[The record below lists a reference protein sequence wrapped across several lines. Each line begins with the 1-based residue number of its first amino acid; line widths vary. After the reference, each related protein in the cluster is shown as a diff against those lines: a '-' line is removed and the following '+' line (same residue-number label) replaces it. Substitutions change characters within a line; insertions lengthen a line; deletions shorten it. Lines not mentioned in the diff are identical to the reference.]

1 VELRQ
6 LQYLRHIARVSGFRR
21 AADEL
26 DMSQATLSEQIKL
39 LEQELGV
46 RLFERGGRNLS
57 LTHAGRT
64 LLTRAERILEEVKAA
79 HEEMLEFSHLDRGQL
94 IVGTMT
100 GNGPFWLPGFLAAFM
115 RQHPHL
121 ELTLVERV
129 SGVLLKML
137 ELGEV
142 HVACILVPSED
153 PDVAAGIE
161 LRQVY
166 SRELVV
172 VVARHHRFADRA
184 SITLE
189 EVAGERLILTSP
201 EEAPRR
207 VVDRAF
213 AARGLQPQVSF
224 EADDPMTLI
233 GLAAEGIA
241 IGITGDSIA
250 RQNTDRVVGIPVEGL
265 QMRYSMALA
274 WSERGPHTRAMTT
287 FVDFASEWLSD
298 WGARTQAQASAAS
311 EVGPTSAPAI
321 G

>member
-1 VELRQ
+1 MELRQ

-46 RLFERGGRNLS
+46 RLFERGGRNLA
-57 LTHAGRT
+57 LTEAGKT
-64 LLTRAERILEEVKAA
+64 LLARAERVLEEVKAA
-79 HEEMLEFSHLDRGQL
+79 QEEMLEFAHLDRGQL

-100 GNGPFWLPGFLAAFM
+100 GNGPFWLPSFLAAFM

-129 SGVLLKML
+129 SGVLLRML
-137 ELGEV
+137 EAGEV
-142 HVACILVPSED
+142 HVACILVPTEH
-153 PDVAAGIE
+153 PDVPPDIFTRE
-161 LRQVY
+161 VY
-166 SRELVV
+166 CRELVV
-172 VVARHHRFADRA
+172 VVSPSHRFAQRT
-184 SITLE
+184 SVTLE
-189 EVAGERLILTSP
+189 EVAQERLILTTP

-213 AARGLQPQVSF
+213 RAHGLQPQVSF

-241 IGITGDSIA
+241 IGITGDHIA
-250 RQNTDRVVGIPVEGL
+250 RRNAERVVAVTIPGIEL
-265 QMRYSMALA
+265 RYSMALA
-274 WSERGPHTRAMTT
+274 WSGRGPHTRAVST
-287 FVDFASEWLSD
+287 FIDFAAEWLAD
-298 WGARTQAQASAAS
+298 WGARTAAQPVVSA
-311 EVGPTSAPAI
+311 GAI
-321 G
+321 S

>member
-57 LTHAGRT
+57 LTRPGRV
-64 LLTRAERILEEVKAA
+64 LLERAERILEEVRAA
-79 HEEMLEFSHLDRGQL
+79 QEEMLEFAHLDRGQL

-100 GNGPFWLPGFLAAFM
+100 GNGPTWLPGFLAAFM

-129 SGVLLKML
+129 SGALLRLL
-137 ELGEV
+137 ENGEI
-142 HVACILVPSED
+142 HVATLLVPTDE
-153 PDVAAGIE
+153 PDVPPDIS
-161 LRQVY
+161 LRQMY
-166 SRELVV
+166 WRELVV
-172 VVARHHRFADRA
+172 VVSPQHRFASRTTV
-184 SITLE
+184 TLE
-189 EVAGERLILTSP
+189 EVAQERLILTSP

-213 AARGLQPQVSF
+213 HAHGLEPQVSF

-241 IGITGDSIA
+241 IGITGENIA
-250 RQNTDRVVGIPVEGL
+250 RRNADRVAMLPIKGVEL
-265 QMRYSMALA
+265 RYSLALA

-287 FVDFASEWLSD
+287 FLDFATAWFAN
-298 WGARTQAQASAAS
+298 WGARTQAK
-311 EVGPTSAPAI
+311 VMTSTSVEAI
-321 G
+321 S

>member
-1 VELRQ
+1 M
-6 LQYLRHIARVSGFRR
+6 RHIARVSGFRR

-46 RLFERGGRNLS
+46 RLFERGGRHLA
-57 LTHAGRT
+57 LTEAGKT
-64 LLTRAERILEEVKAA
+64 LLARAEHVLEEVKAA
-79 HEEMLEFSHLDRGQL
+79 HAEMLEFAHLDRGQL

-100 GNGPFWLPGFLAAFM
+100 GNGPFWLPSFLAAFM

-129 SGVLLKML
+129 SGVLLRML

-142 HVACILVPSED
+142 HVACILVPTD
-153 PDVAAGIE
+153 HPDVPPDISTRA
-161 LRQVY
+161 VY
-166 SRELVV
+166 CRELVV
-172 VVARHHRFADRA
+172 VVSPGHRFASRT
-184 SITLE
+184 SVTLE
-189 EVAGERLILTSP
+189 EVAAERLILTTP

-213 AARGLQPQVSF
+213 RAHGLQPQVSF

-241 IGITGDSIA
+241 IGITGDHIA
-250 RQNTDRVVGIPVEGL
+250 RRNAERVVAVTIPGIEL
-265 QMRYSMALA
+265 RYSMALA
-274 WSERGPHTRAMTT
+274 WSKRGPHTRAMTT
-287 FVDFASEWLSD
+287 FLDFASEWLTD
-298 WGARTQAQASAAS
+298 WGARTAAQPVGSAES
-311 EVGPTSAPAI
+311 IS
-321 G
+321 

>member
-57 LTHAGRT
+57 LTEAGKT
-64 LLTRAERILEEVKAA
+64 LLARAERILEEVKAA
-79 HEEMLEFSHLDRGQL
+79 QEEMLEFSHLDRGQL

-129 SGVLLKML
+129 SGVLLKLL
-137 ELGEV
+137 EAGEV
-142 HVACILVPSED
+142 HVACILVPSES
-153 PDVAAGIE
+153 PETPAGIE
-161 LRQVY
+161 LRPVY

-172 VVARHHRFADRA
+172 VVARHHRLAERD
-184 SITLE
+184 SVSLE
-189 EVAGERLILTSP
+189 EVAQERLILTSAD
-201 EEAPRR
+201 EAPRR

-213 AARGLQPQVSF
+213 AAQGLQPQVSF

-241 IGITGDSIA
+241 VGITGDNIA
-250 RQNTDRVVGIPVEGL
+250 RRNAERVVALPIEGVR
-265 QMRYSMALA
+265 MRYSMALA
-274 WSERGPHTRAMTT
+274 WSERGPHTRAMAT
-287 FVDFASEWLSD
+287 FLDFATDWLSS
-298 WGARTQAQASAAS
+298 WGNRTNADTELASH
-311 EVGPTSAPAI
+311 V
-321 G
+321 